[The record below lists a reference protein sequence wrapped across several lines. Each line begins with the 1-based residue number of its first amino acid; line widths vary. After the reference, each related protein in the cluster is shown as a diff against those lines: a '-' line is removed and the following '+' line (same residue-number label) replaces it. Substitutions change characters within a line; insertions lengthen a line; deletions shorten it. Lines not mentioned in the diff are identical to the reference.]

1 MRPQKMERMQEI
13 IREEV
18 ASRLLASDDPDLRL
32 VNVFDVEVTQDLSL
46 ARIYYSTLG
55 DISPDKDEG
64 KLRRFARR
72 IQGEISR
79 KHRFRT
85 TPRFEFIYSNALKRG
100 SRVVELLNKL
110 SEQRKQAEEEGD
122 GEQAE

>member
-1 MRPQKMERMQEI
+1 MRPQKMERMKEI

-32 VNVFDVEVTQDLSL
+32 INVFDVEVTQDLSL

-55 DISPDKDEG
+55 DISPEKVER
-64 KLRRFARR
+64 KLGRFARR

-79 KHRFRT
+79 KHRFRI
-85 TPRFEFIYSNALKRG
+85 TPRFEFVYSDALKRG
-100 SRVVELLNKL
+100 SRVVELLNRL
-110 SEQRKQAEEEGD
+110 SEQRKQAK
-122 GEQAE
+122 GEDNGEKTE